1 MRRTQGFV
9 MADALIATLIA
20 TLFASSLLGITL
32 DTLNAVRS
40 AEQRLSA
47 ALLAKSALVTST
59 AASSRGTA
67 ALSGVQFNWSI
78 DRRERPPASGDLIL
92 ITDVEVRIDWTGRHH
107 RQHFELDTIEIRS
120 RHAS

>member
-32 DTLNAVRS
+32 DRS

-47 ALLAKSALVTST
+47 ALLAKSILVTST
-59 AASSRGTA
+59 AASSRGTT
-67 ALSGVQFNWSI
+67 ALSGVRFNWSI

-92 ITDVEVRIDWTGRHH
+92 ISDVEIRIDWTGRHH
-107 RQHFELDTIEIRS
+107 TQHFELDTIEIRS